1 MKGAAFIAAV
11 MCACQHE
18 PVDMLMYYD
27 ARSNSVMNGLF
38 SLYDYT
44 PIKGYYPLKVW
55 GEMLALG
62 NECEVDCDV
71 PDIWAASAVR
81 DGESVTMISYFTDD
95 EQALSLRFAV
105 EMPDGKIRTI
115 LLIDE
120 EHDPEPVERVVPD
133 EGRFW
138 LVMKPNQ

>member
-1 MKGAAFIAAV
+1 MSMRFFRILMPIPAI
-11 MCACQHE
+11 
-18 PVDMLMYYD
+18 PLRTML
-27 ARSNSVMNGLF
+27 
-38 SLYDYT
+38 
-44 PIKGYYPLKVW
+44 PQW
-55 GEMLALG
+55 
-62 NECEVDCDV
+62 
-71 PDIWAASAVR
+71 
-81 DGESVTMISYFTDD
+81 ISIFADD